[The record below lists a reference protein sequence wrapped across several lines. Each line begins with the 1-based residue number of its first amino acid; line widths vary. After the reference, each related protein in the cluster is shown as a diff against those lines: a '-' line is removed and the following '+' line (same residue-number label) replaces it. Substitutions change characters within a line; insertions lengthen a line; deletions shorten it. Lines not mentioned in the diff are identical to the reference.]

1 MNHIT
6 IGSDR
11 IPRLGYGC
19 MGLTQAYHPVDL
31 DKARALLQ
39 RIADEG
45 PVMLDTA
52 ATYSGGKNEILVGS
66 VLKTSRSK
74 VFLASTG
81 SSGAVRRACP
91 GWERKYSICFI
102 CTE

>member
-1 MNHIT
+1 MNQIT

-19 MGLTQAYHPVDL
+19 MGLTQAYQPVDL
-31 DKARALLQ
+31 VKATALLR

-45 PVMLDTA
+45 SVMLDTA

-66 VLKTSRSK
+66 ALKTSRSN
-74 VFLASTG
+74 VFLASKAG
-81 SSGAVRRACP
+81 MYLSL
-91 GWERKYSICFI
+91 IHI
-102 CTE
+102 